1 MTQRNN
7 QYKPRPD
14 SGVIRSVDAKRSEKS
29 PDYWGE
35 IAINLKDMTN
45 IRQEDGLTIIKL
57 SGWKRQGMNGKSYLS
72 IAVDR
77 YVPKGQE
84 APEEKPKPK
93 KSLDDMDDDIP
104 F

>member
-77 YVPKGQE
+77 YVPKQ
-84 APEEKPKPK
+84 EKPAEK
-93 KSLDDMDDDIP
+93 KSSFDDMEDDIP